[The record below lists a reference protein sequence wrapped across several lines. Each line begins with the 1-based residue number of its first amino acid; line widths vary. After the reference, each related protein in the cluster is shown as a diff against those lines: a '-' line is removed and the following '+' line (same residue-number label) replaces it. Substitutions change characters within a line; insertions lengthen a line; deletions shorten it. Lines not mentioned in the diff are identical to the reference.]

1 MLSSNIRRQTGASIV
16 FGSILLANAHWL
28 QAGDISSTGKH
39 CLWRITNAPAPFYLL
54 GSVHAL
60 QPSDYTR
67 TPVIEEAISQ
77 SQQFLFEFDPKEDE
91 AFAEKLR
98 EAARYPRGQQ
108 ILGKVGPKTYK
119 YLQKIT
125 ISGMNDWQH
134 LHPWAIAMILR
145 NPGFGPASTR
155 YGIDNYVAQK
165 ARYHSNPTGGLETVD
180 EHIHVFSDMHEIE
193 GEVFLLQCL
202 VHCDEDPKQFQDEV
216 AAWKSGNT
224 ERLYALQLPRI
235 KEAPTVWWR
244 LLDRRNARWIPK
256 IEAAIKSG
264 KPTMVVAGAMHF
276 CGPHSVVAMLR
287 ARGYKIEQL

>member
-1 MLSSNIRRQTGASIV
+1 MLSSNIRRQVAARIM
-16 FGSILLANAHWL
+16 FGSILLANACRL
-28 QAGDISSTGKH
+28 QAADISSTGKH

-60 QPSDYTR
+60 QPSDYRR
-67 TPVIEEAISQ
+67 TPVIEEAIGQ
-77 SQQFLFEFDPKEDE
+77 AQQFLFEFDPKEDE
-91 AFAEKLR
+91 TFAKKLR

-108 ILGKVGPKTYK
+108 ILGKIGPKTYK

-145 NPGFGPASTR
+145 NPGFGSVSTR

-165 ARYHSNPTGGLETVD
+165 ARYYSNPTAGLETVD

-202 VHCDEDPKQFQDEV
+202 VHCDDDPKQFQDEV
-216 AAWKSGNT
+216 AAWKSGDT
-224 ERLYALQLPRI
+224 ERIYALQLPRI

-244 LLDRRNARWIPK
+244 LLDRRNAKWIPK
-256 IEAAIKSG
+256 IEAAIRSG

>member
-1 MLSSNIRRQTGASIV
+1 MSLSPIRRLADASIALGGFIFACV
-16 FGSILLANAHWL
+16 SHLPAA
-28 QAGDISSTGKH
+28 DISSTGKH

-60 QPSDYTR
+60 QPSDYRR

-77 SQQFLFEFDPKEDE
+77 AQQFLFEFDPKEDE
-91 AFAEKLR
+91 TLWKKLR
-98 EAARYPRGQQ
+98 EAARYPRDQQ
-108 ILGKVGPKTYK
+108 ILGKIGPKTYK

-165 ARYHSNPTGGLETVD
+165 ARYHSSPTGGLETVD

-235 KEAPTVWWR
+235 REAPTIWWR

-256 IEAAIKSG
+256 IEAAISQENQ
-264 KPTMVVAGAMHF
+264 PWWSPEPCISAVHTA
-276 CGPHSVVAMLR
+276 
-287 ARGYKIEQL
+287 

>member
-1 MLSSNIRRQTGASIV
+1 MSLSPIRRLADASIALGGFIFAFV
-16 FGSILLANAHWL
+16 SHLPAP
-28 QAGDISSTGKH
+28 DISSTGKH

-60 QPSDYTR
+60 QPSDYRR

-77 SQQFLFEFDPKEDE
+77 SKQFLFEFDPKEDE
-91 AFAEKLR
+91 TFGEKLR
-98 EAARYPRGQQ
+98 EAARYPKGQQ
-108 ILGKVGPKTYK
+108 ILGKIGPKTYK

-145 NPGFGPASTR
+145 NPGFGTVSTR
-155 YGIDNYVAQK
+155 YGIDNYVAKK
-165 ARYHSNPTGGLETVD
+165 ARYYSNPTGGLETVD

-202 VHCDEDPKQFQDEV
+202 VHCDEDPKQFQEEV

-235 KEAPTVWWR
+235 REAPTIWWR

-256 IEAAIKSG
+256 IEAATKSG